1 MNSMLE
7 INPLFRNIYCWLAG
21 NEGNVAVCGRDGL
34 LPGYDLGT
42 NGLAWLG
49 FLVAGFTIIFIIV
62 NAVMLGTAIFTWGE
76 RRLVARFQT
85 RVGPNRWGPFGLL
98 QPIADLVK
106 MLGKENITP
115 TIADKVVF
123 VIAPV
128 ALLAPALLIMAVMPF
143 ARNTFVADLNI
154 AVLFIV
160 AIGGIGTVAI
170 FMAGWS
176 SGNRYAL
183 FGAMRAVAVLLS
195 YEIPVVLALA
205 GVVLVA
211 GSMSIL
217 TIADSQ
223 KYILYVL
230 VQPLGAFVFIV
241 GASAEMNRSPF
252 DIVEAESELVAGY
265 HTEYSGI
272 KFGVFQAAEFAA
284 VLINSAIFV
293 NLFLGGWS
301 GLFLSSQLGA
311 LWFIIKILFVVFLF
325 EWIRFTIPRLR
336 IDQIMAFAWKYLLPL
351 SFINLVVTAVEIYV
365 FQFHVTPGSITTG
378 ELWLMAGINIIIAG
392 VCIPIFGN
400 LVGEKIIPPRREPL
414 HSYLVQSSS

>member
-1 MNSMLE
+1 MGSMLD

-21 NEGNVAVCGRDGL
+21 NEGNAAVCGRDGL

-42 NGLAWLG
+42 NGLAWVG
-49 FLVAGFTIIFIIV
+49 FLVAGFTLIFIVV

-98 QPIADLVK
+98 QPIADLIK

-154 AVLFIV
+154 GVLFIV
-160 AIGGIGTVAI
+160 AVGGMGTLAI

-195 YEIPVVLALA
+195 YEIPVVVALA
-205 GVVLVA
+205 GVVLLA

-265 HTEYSGI
+265 HIEYSGI

-311 LWFIIKILFVVFLF
+311 LWFIMKILFVVFLF

-336 IDQIMAFAWKYLLPL
+336 IDQIMAFAWKYLFPL
-351 SFINLVVTAVEIYV
+351 SLINLVVTAVEIYV
-365 FQFHVTPGSITTG
+365 FQFHVNPGSISTG
-378 ELWLMAGINIIIAG
+378 ELWLMAGINLVVAV

-400 LVGEKIIPPRREPL
+400 LVGGKLTPPRRDPL
-414 HSYLVQSSS
+414 HSYLARSG